1 MLSVVELA
9 AHSDLVLSTASCQ
22 DDHEAWSP
30 AESSGDWYRLVLV
43 RRGRFRRHVRGLTMC
58 ADPTT
63 GYVSAPA
70 QEERFAHPAGSDA
83 CTSIS
88 LSPAFW
94 QSLAG
99 DGAPPL
105 HGLPVDAELDLAHRR
120 VLASGEK
127 DYGLVERLLDL
138 VGTALRRVPDTPR
151 WVLRDAGL
159 VDRARAAILDDA
171 PEAADL
177 MSLARLLGVSPYRL
191 SRVFSRSAGMSIT
204 RFRNTV
210 RVRRALD
217 RLEGGDD
224 SIAAIAADL
233 GFTDQAHLSRTV
245 REHVGQPPSAL
256 RRLLRPQKCTS
267 RAGTESR
274 S

>member
-9 AHSDLVLSTASCQ
+9 AHSDLVLSAATCR

-43 RRGRFRRHVRGLTMC
+43 RRGRFRRRVRGRTTC
-58 ADPTT
+58 ADPTV
-63 GYVSAPA
+63 GYVSAPG

-88 LSPAFW
+88 LSPALW

-99 DGAPPL
+99 NGTPPL
-105 HGLPVDAELDLAHRR
+105 QGLRVDAELDLAHRR
-120 VLASGEK
+120 VLASGDK
-127 DYGLVERLLDL
+127 DYGLVERLLEL
-138 VGTALRRVPDTPR
+138 VGATLRRIPDTPR
-151 WVLRDAGL
+151 LVLRDAGL

-217 RLEGGDD
+217 RLESGND
-224 SIAAIAADL
+224 SVATIAADL
-233 GFTDQAHLSRTV
+233 GFTDQAHLSRTL
-245 REHVGQPPSAL
+245 REHVGQPPSVL
-256 RRLLRPQKCTS
+256 RRGLT
-267 RAGTESR
+267 A
-274 S
+274 